1 MSVSIQLLNTLLN
14 AAYITAVR
22 KPKTIKNLETHEN
35 EERGLPECI
44 SHKILLYV
52 FGLEHKETMQR
63 FKILYFIKMYYHCK
77 KFHSRMENGEFDHD
91 LKYICD
97 NYFECNCCN
106 RHQFRKVK
114 IAYNDDNKECLHII
128 NTIGPYRSIV
138 SLIHPDED
146 TIRCECNCR
155 HRTRWIARRWV
166 SKCKHTI
173 VPDTAFPSIE
183 AERAYYSVG
192 SPGDRDKFMSIF
204 RAGLI
209 KIIN

>member
-1 MSVSIQLLNTLLN
+1 MTVSIQLLNTLLN

-22 KPKTIKNLETHEN
+22 KPKTIKNLETLER
-35 EERGLPECI
+35 EEQGLPECL
-44 SHKILLYV
+44 SYKILLYV

-63 FKILYFIKMYYHCK
+63 LKILYFIKMYYCCK

-91 LKYICD
+91 LKYISD

-106 RHQFRKVK
+106 RHQYRKVK

-128 NTIGPYRSIV
+128 NTIRPYCSIV

-166 SKCKHTI
+166 SKFSHTI
-173 VPDTAFPSIE
+173 VPDNSFPSIE

-192 SPGDRDKFMSIF
+192 TPGNRDKFMSIF
-204 RAGLI
+204 KAGLI